1 MSDGSESADISK
13 ALENIQRQLSSIQN
27 AMKSFESRIESLEQS
42 VEKRI
47 APEGENPLIYSRP
60 LMHTL
65 ETIRDYEKENGH
77 GIVAKTLT
85 RIKDLEQPTVYDHLS
100 KLEKADLIFW
110 QRGTEIG
117 IKPFNGKFYSVKQR
131 DEALEDLPVLM
142 DLPDTVIPVAQTILK
157 SSDKGISKSELMKM
171 AMKLK
176 ESGEKPWVNFGGKK
190 LEATLDEALYIL
202 LRRVLIERKKT
213 VNDDLYYPRSK

>member
-1 MSDGSESADISK
+1 MPDGSDTDISK
-13 ALENIQRQLSSIQN
+13 ALAIIQRQLSSIQN
-27 AMKSFESRIESLEQS
+27 TMKRFESRIASLEQS

-47 APEGENPLIYSRP
+47 SPEGENPLIYSRP

-65 ETIRDYEKENGH
+65 DTIRDYEKEHGH

-100 KLEKADLIFW
+100 KLEKSDLIFW

-117 IKPFNGKFYSVKQR
+117 LKPYNGKFYSVRQR

-142 DLPDTVIPVAQTILK
+142 SLPDTVVPVAQRILK
-157 SSDKGISKSELMKM
+157 SAGDGISKNELLKM
-171 AMKLK
+171 VTKLK
-176 ESGEKPWVNFGGKK
+176 DSGEKPWKGLSSKE
-190 LEATLDEALYIL
+190 LISTLDESLFTL

-213 VNDDLYYPRSK
+213 VDDDLFFPRSK

>member
-1 MSDGSESADISK
+1 MPDGSDADISK
-13 ALENIQRQLSSIQN
+13 ALASIQKQLSSIQKT
-27 AMKSFESRIESLEQS
+27 MKSFESRIVSLEQS
-42 VEKRI
+42 VERRI
-47 APEGENPLIYSRP
+47 TPEGENPLIYSRP

-65 ETIRDYEKENGH
+65 DTIREYEEENGH

-117 IKPFNGKFYSVKQR
+117 LKPFNGKFYSVRNR

-142 DLPDTVIPVAQTILK
+142 ALPDTVVPIAQRVLK
-157 SSDKGISKSELMKM
+157 SSGDGVSKSALLKM
-171 AMKLK
+171 VTKLK
-176 ESGEKPWVNFGGKK
+176 ESGEKPWKGFSSKE
-190 LEATLDEALYIL
+190 LLSTLDEALFVL

-213 VNDDLYYPRSK
+213 VDDDIYYPRIK